1 MKIVL
6 LGATGK
12 VGAPVRDELLHRGH
26 QVTAV
31 VRDVRKLPAETD
43 SLRHHQGDVF
53 KPDVLASVLPGADV
67 VVCSVALR
75 DPAQGERTP
84 VELMSGVA
92 QAAADAGIRL
102 VTLGGAGSLKVAAG
116 VDLVDTPEFPEVA
129 KPESLGFRAA
139 LHWLQDSAPSGLT
152 WTMVSPPVSIEP
164 DEPRTG
170 SYRVLLNDLV
180 VGADGKSRISAAD
193 LAVAVAD
200 EVEQPR
206 HPGARFAVGY

>member
-1 MKIVL
+1 MKVVL

-31 VRDVRKLPAETD
+31 VRDASKLPPESD
-43 SLRHHQGDVF
+43 SLRHHPGDVF
-53 KPDVLASVLPGADV
+53 QPDVLASVLPRADA

-75 DPAQGERTP
+75 DPAQGERSP
-84 VELMSGVA
+84 VDLMSGVA
-92 QAAADAGIRL
+92 RAAADAGVRL
-102 VTLGGAGSLKVAAG
+102 VTLGGAGSLKVATG

-129 KPESLGFRAA
+129 KPESLGFREA
-139 LHWLQDSAPSGLT
+139 LHWLRDSAPAGLT

-170 SYRVLLNDLV
+170 TYRVLIDELV
-180 VGADGKSRISAAD
+180 VGEDGRSRISAAD
-193 LAVAVAD
+193 LAVAVVD
-200 EVEQPR
+200 EVEQSR
-206 HPGARFAVGY
+206 HPNARFAVGY

>member
-12 VGAPVRDELLHRGH
+12 VGAPIRDELVHRGH

-31 VRDVRKLPAETD
+31 VRDASKLPAETD
-43 SLRHHQGDVF
+43 SLRHHPGDVF
-53 KPDVLASVLPGADV
+53 EPDVLAAVLPGADA

-75 DPAQGERTP
+75 DPAQGGRTP
-84 VELMSGVA
+84 VELLSGVA
-92 QAAADAGIRL
+92 QAAAGAGTRL
-102 VTLGGAGSLKVAAG
+102 VTLGGAGSLKVTGG

-129 KPESLGFRAA
+129 KPESLGFREA
-139 LHWLQDSAPSGLT
+139 LHWLLDSAPSGLA

-164 DEPRTG
+164 DQPRTG
-170 SYRVLLNDLV
+170 SYRVLLDELV

-193 LAVAVAD
+193 LAAAVVD